1 MRQLHIPV
9 PEQRPW
15 QLRADQELQEGRAPG
30 DQVQGGVLEQGWQVL
45 QTPRPDHL
53 VVQVD
58 WTAEIKSFVLSLWG
72 VLKKSLSNG
81 RDRNRQFVNYIIEY
95 SLGTRSVK
103 SMSSNTNKQT
113 VSVYRRIDSKPM
125 DNLDKVWK
133 IMWLYI
139 MVLPYPYLIPIS
151 WKVTLLFRTTHVSV
165 SWEEVVLRWFTWWDD
180 AKMAIFMRE
189 NINGSPTTRSGT
201 G

>member
-15 QLRADQELQEGRAPG
+15 RLRADQELQEGLAPG

-45 QTPRPDHL
+45 QTLRPDHL

-58 WTAEIKSFVLSLWG
+58 WTAGIKSFVLSLWG

-139 MVLPYPYLIPIS
+139 SNGFAIS
-151 WKVTLLFRTTHVSV
+151 VR
-165 SWEEVVLRWFTWWDD
+165 
-180 AKMAIFMRE
+180 I
-189 NINGSPTTRSGT
+189 
-201 G
+201 